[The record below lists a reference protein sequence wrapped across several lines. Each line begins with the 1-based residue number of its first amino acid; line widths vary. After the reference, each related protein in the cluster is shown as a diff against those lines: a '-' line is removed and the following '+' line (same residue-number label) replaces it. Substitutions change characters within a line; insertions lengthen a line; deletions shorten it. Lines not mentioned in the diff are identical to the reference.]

1 MEFFLITCAVMAAVI
16 AVVHKASEYLGFAMK
31 WRPLALC
38 AVMAVA
44 ANLITLLVSSYITF
58 DYVAL
63 IVILIIASAALMTY
77 YNEYLLK
84 HDLEWEPEKTTL
96 EKVEAKLDSVAA
108 GDKAQPSQ
116 DEEPESLEPPTVET
130 IWEAET
136 KAETAVPEA
145 LPADIPAP
153 DLTPVAAPSP
163 EPIVS
168 VPPVP
173 EPIVNFEPVPEPEP
187 VFEPEPEAVFAPEP
201 VFEGS
206 PEPVTEPESIIEQ
219 PPEVAYEP
227 EPEEFIFEPEP
238 TPGLGPEIIS
248 KPKPEETVPEPEET
262 VPEPETVSAPEP
274 EETVSVSEPETVAQ
288 PTPEPNRGAFVMGP
302 NGFSFVSPE
311 EQEALSGQA
320 AASEAAIERSPEFV
334 PQPEPVSEPEPEP
347 VPPPDISE
355 EKLAAL
361 STLDDF
367 LDYAYSEKGEG
378 NLATAAAVL
387 ATAVEK
393 FGDNSYAPF
402 IVIELANVYK
412 AQGDYQAAIRA
423 YRDACN
429 LPAVAGDE
437 LTAAQFRSSE
447 EYLIKLMA
455 VLEKHGTPQLSFTEI
470 PEDYFREII

>member
-116 DEEPESLEPPTVET
+116 DEEPESLEPPAVET

-163 EPIVS
+163 EPTVS

-173 EPIVNFEPVPEPEP
+173 EPIVNFEPVPESKPM
-187 VFEPEPEAVFAPEP
+187 FEPEPET
-201 VFEGS
+201 
-206 PEPVTEPESIIEQ
+206 VTETEPIIEQ

-248 KPKPEETVPEPEET
+248 KPKPEET

-455 VLEKHGTPQLSFTEI
+455 VLEKHGAPQLSFTEI

>member
-116 DEEPESLEPPTVET
+116 DEEPESLEPPAVET

-163 EPIVS
+163 EPTVS

-173 EPIVNFEPVPEPEP
+173 EPIVNFEPVPESKPM
-187 VFEPEPEAVFAPEP
+187 FEPEPET
-201 VFEGS
+201 
-206 PEPVTEPESIIEQ
+206 VTETEPIIEQ

-248 KPKPEETVPEPEET
+248 KPKPEET